1 LRNCMVDVLFRELAV
16 FLEGTF
22 ISFFDHQKIWS
33 WILVTSRDV
42 CLSITPIQ
50 VRKDSGSA
58 SKNLSLE
65 GLYYTLHRVTDCLS
79 LVWIESPHPV
89 PASECVFP
97 PFGPKEGGD
106 SDDWTD
112 SLAICILC
120 EFKYSNQKIG
130 A

>member
-1 LRNCMVDVLFRELAV
+1 MTIKKRKKLRNCMVDVLFRELAV

-79 LVWIESPHPV
+79 LV
-89 PASECVFP
+89 
-97 PFGPKEGGD
+97 
-106 SDDWTD
+106 
-112 SLAICILC
+112 
-120 EFKYSNQKIG
+120 
-130 A
+130 